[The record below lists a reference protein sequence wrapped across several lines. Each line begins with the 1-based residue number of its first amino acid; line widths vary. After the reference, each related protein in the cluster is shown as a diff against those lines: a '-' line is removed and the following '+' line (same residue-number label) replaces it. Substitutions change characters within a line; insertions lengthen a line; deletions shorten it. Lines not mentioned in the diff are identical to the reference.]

1 MKRIALVENFGSDF
15 YISRL
20 RFALFLKENNFDV
33 TAIIPNDGY
42 VDKIRDKGIKVISFQ
57 SNIRGLSLSNKVK
70 FALDLKKIFS
80 ENNFDLIHFYRL
92 QPNIIGT
99 FMAGIFTKAKI
110 VNHVTGL
117 GIAFS
122 SSSFKKLL

>member
-110 VNHVTGL
+110 D
-117 GIAFS
+117 S
-122 SSSFKKLL
+122 SSNNSSNE